1 MISVQSYT
9 CTRADSMIPVQFN
22 PACCLVQLYLCLCT
36 YKKIIAT
43 VNGKTG
49 PRHKST
55 ALLEGT
61 VASTILERALNQ
73 LTHAHPTMLCIN
85 LAAYPHEEPVGR

>member
-22 PACCLVQLYLCLCT
+22 PACCLVWFNYIFA
-36 YKKIIAT
+36 YVRIKKVIAT

-55 ALLEGT
+55 ALTEGT
-61 VASTILERALNQ
+61 VVYLERAW
-73 LTHAHPTMLCIN
+73 
-85 LAAYPHEEPVGR
+85 